1 MPYLIGLWWGSGI
14 ITFKAPLVILR
25 HSQHGDRTEPAPSWG
40 RTHPQP
46 GASPSRCFDLLQ
58 APFLAVLSQA
68 VHPRTLLALNYT
80 HPSRWL
86 QGE

>member
-1 MPYLIGLWWGSGI
+1 MLYLIGLWWGSGI

-25 HSQHGDRTEPAPSWG
+25 CSQHGDSTEPAPSWG
-40 RTHPQP
+40 RIHPQP
-46 GASPSRCFDLLQ
+46 EASLSLCFDLLQ
-58 APFLAVLSQA
+58 ALFLAVLSQA
-68 VHPRTLLALNYT
+68 VHPRALLALNYA